1 MLKSKLQCHKE
12 RNNYFFVVVH
22 STYTGSSW
30 GGQIKE
36 REHTKD
42 QKISEDFFF
51 MSSIPPKKATF
62 FKFLS
67 YCLKRDQTIRDYFI

>member
-42 QKISEDFFF
+42 QKISDVFHLFN
-51 MSSIPPKKATF
+51 SSKKATF
-62 FKFLS
+62 FQISALHFKKGSNKNTLN
-67 YCLKRDQTIRDYFI
+67 YTN